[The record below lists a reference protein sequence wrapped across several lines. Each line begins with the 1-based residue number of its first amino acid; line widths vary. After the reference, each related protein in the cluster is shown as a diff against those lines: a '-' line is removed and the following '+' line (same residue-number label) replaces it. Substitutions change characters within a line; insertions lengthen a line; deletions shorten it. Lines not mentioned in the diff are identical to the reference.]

1 MGQLVRLG
9 LQYTIQDGYTLIGVA
24 LKFGVSGAPRPP
36 APACVVLVLCP
47 LELLAWVFEMFP

>member
-1 MGQLVRLG
+1 MRLG
-9 LQYTIQDGYTLIGVA
+9 LQYTIQDGDTLIGVA